1 MNTFLAVIALL
12 AVVLG
17 LVTAVLGLVG
27 QRRSA
32 EAVRLAEETAGKV
45 HNISVQVDGRL
56 DVLLE
61 RQAQLLG
68 ALHESGTPVPPV
80 PGEASE
86 RLHPGG

>member
-1 MNTFLAVIALL
+1 VSTFLAIIALI

-17 LVTAVLGLVG
+17 LVTAVLGLVN

-32 EAVRLAEETAGKV
+32 RAVRLAEETAGKV

-56 DVLLE
+56 TDLLE

-68 ALHESGTPVPPV
+68 ALHESGTPVPPH
-80 PGEASE
+80 PGEAGE